1 MNESRSR
8 FGKKINGRAQG
19 TGMFKWFML
28 LIYILYCVPMSSQDG
43 FAGESGW
50 RFRIGK

>member
-8 FGKKINGRAQG
+8 FSKKISGRTQG
-19 TGMFKWFML
+19 NGMFKWFMF
-28 LIYILYCVPMSSQDG
+28 ILYCVPMFLRDG

-50 RFRIGK
+50 GFHIGK